1 MHELGIV
8 FYAIKQVEQ
17 AAKENN
23 VSQVSKVTLE
33 VGEVSTIVP
42 SYFRDCWKW
51 AVARTEHMKNC
62 VLDLIVLKAITY
74 CEDCQKT
81 YGTVEHGKIC
91 PFCGSERTYLVSGT
105 EINIKS
111 IEAS

>member
-8 FYAIKQVEQ
+8 FYAIKEVE
-17 AAKENN
+17 N
-23 VSQVSKVTLE
+23 VCREQKLTTVSKVTLE

-42 SYFRDCWKW
+42 DYFRDCWKW
-51 AVARTEHMKNC
+51 AVERSEYMKGC

-74 CEDCQKT
+74 CEDCQQTYSTMEFGKT
-81 YGTVEHGKIC
+81 C
-91 PFCGSERTYLVSGT
+91 PHCGSDHTYLITGS

-111 IEAS
+111 IEAR